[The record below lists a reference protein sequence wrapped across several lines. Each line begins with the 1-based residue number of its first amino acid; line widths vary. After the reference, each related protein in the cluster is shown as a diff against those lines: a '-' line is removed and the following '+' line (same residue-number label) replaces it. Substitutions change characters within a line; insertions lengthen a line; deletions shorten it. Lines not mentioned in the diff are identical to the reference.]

1 MSDEEDMQA
10 KMAAQAKEILDK
22 RRFERM
28 KAGLQIKY
36 RLVTVGEEA
45 ALIKQGGYGAPEA
58 FHANTPEIK
67 DFNKVVTEDISVGG
81 MKLTTPISM
90 PVGTRLWLQ
99 LSIPD
104 VPISVNAM
112 AEVRWT
118 KPQDLLFSSGLKF
131 ESISK
136 ADLDKV
142 ERYLML
148 QKRAEIQKKMNG

>member
-1 MSDEEDMQA
+1 MGEIEDMQA
-10 KMAAQAKEILDK
+10 KAKEALEQ

-36 RLVTVGEEA
+36 RAVGPSEEA
-45 ALIKQGGYGAPEA
+45 TLVKQGGYGAPEA

-81 MKLTTPISM
+81 MKIATPA
-90 PVGTRLWLQ
+90 PLPEGTKLWVQ

-104 VPISVNAM
+104 VPIAVNAM
-112 AEVRWT
+112 ATVRWT
-118 KPQDLLFSSGLKF
+118 RQAGTLCTSGLKF
-131 ESISK
+131 DSISK

-142 ERYLML
+142 ERYLIL
-148 QKRAEIQKKMNG
+148 QKRAEMQKRSEG

>member
-1 MSDEEDMQA
+1 
-10 KMAAQAKEILDK
+10 MAAQAKEILDK

-36 RLVTVGEEA
+36 RPVTTGEEA
-45 ALIKQGGYGAPEA
+45 TLVKQGGYGAPEA

-67 DFNKVVTEDISVGG
+67 DFNKVVTEDVSVGG
-81 MKLTTPISM
+81 MKLTTPTSL

-118 KPQDLLFSSGLKF
+118 KAEGALYASGLKF

-148 QKRAEIQKKMNG
+148 QKRAEVQKKMNG

>member
-1 MSDEEDMQA
+1 MPDDDLEAMQ
-10 KMAAQAKEILDK
+10 KQAKEIMDK

-36 RLVTVGEEA
+36 RAVGPSEEA
-45 ALIKQGGYGAPEA
+45 TLVSQGGYGAPEA
-58 FHANTPEIK
+58 FRANTPEIK

-81 MKLTTPISM
+81 MKIATTSPM

-99 LSIPD
+99 VTIPD

-112 AEVRWT
+112 AEVRWST
-118 KPQDLLFSSGLKF
+118 RAGSLCTSGLKF
-131 ESISK
+131 VSISK

-148 QKRAEIQKKMNG
+148 QKRAEMQKRSDG

>member
-1 MSDEEDMQA
+1 MMSDLDDMQQAA
-10 KMAAQAKEILDK
+10 KNALDQ

-36 RLVTVGEEA
+36 RAVGPSEEA
-45 ALIKQGGYGAPEA
+45 TLVKQGGYGLPEA

-67 DFNKVVTEDISVGG
+67 DFNKVVTEDLSVGG
-81 MKLTTPISM
+81 VKIATAAPL

-99 LSIPD
+99 MTVPE
-104 VPISVNAM
+104 VPISINAM
-112 AEVRWT
+112 AEVRWST
-118 KPQDLLFSSGLKF
+118 KNGSLCTSGLKF

-142 ERYLML
+142 ERYLIL
-148 QKRAEIQKKMNG
+148 QKRAEVQKKMV

>member
-1 MSDEEDMQA
+1 MSELDDMQRR
-10 KMAAQAKEILDK
+10 AKEILDQ

-36 RLVTVGEEA
+36 RAVGASEEA
-45 ALIKQGGYGAPEA
+45 TLIKQGGYGAPEA

-67 DFNKVVTEDISVGG
+67 DFNKVVTEDLSIGG
-81 MKLTTPISM
+81 MKIATPAPL

-99 LSIPD
+99 VTLPE

-118 KPQDLLFSSGLKF
+118 TTAGSLCTSGVKF

-142 ERYLML
+142 ERFLML
-148 QKRAEIQKKMNG
+148 QKRAELQKRMDA

>member
-1 MSDEEDMQA
+1 MGELEDMQA
-10 KMAAQAKEILDK
+10 QAKAMLEQ

-36 RLVTVGEEA
+36 RAVGPSEEA
-45 ALIKQGGYGAPEA
+45 TLIKQGGYGAPEA

-81 MKLTTPISM
+81 MKIATPA
-90 PVGTRLWLQ
+90 PLPEGTKLWLQ
-99 LSIPD
+99 LTIPE

-112 AEVRWT
+112 ATVRWT
-118 KPQDLLFSSGLKF
+118 RQAGTLCTSGLKF
-131 ESISK
+131 DSISK

-142 ERYLML
+142 ERYLIL
-148 QKRAEIQKKMNG
+148 QKRAEMQKRSEG